1 MKSNGSNLTYF
12 GWVAVAVWSI
22 QEYRWGMYGGATLIE
37 TSSFFFNY
45 DLFILL
51 LVSTFLFFRGL
62 MINSNLP
69 KKTQRDKYIV
79 LSYMLISIGTLFHF
93 VNLIIGNV
101 FFIGLAFFI
110 YSAFI
115 YKDKKK

>member
-1 MKSNGSNLTYF
+1 MKKIIESNLTYF

-22 QEYRWGMYGGATLIE
+22 QEYRWASGYLPISE
-37 TSSFFFNY
+37 TSSFLFNG
-45 DLFILL
+45 DLFLLL

-79 LSYMLISIGTLFHF
+79 ISYMLISIGTLFHF
-93 VNLIIGNV
+93 VNLIIGNL